1 MNKEQ
6 LLNELQAKRTALWCE
21 WEALELLT
29 FSSEYDEDYEDTVT
43 RLTLDGTVTGLDIA
57 IGLLREENK

>member
-6 LLNELQAKRTALWCE
+6 LLNELQTKRDAIWYE

-29 FSSEYDEDYEDTVT
+29 FNSEYDEDYEDTVT
-43 RLTLDGTVTGLDIA
+43 RLTLDGTVTGLDLA
-57 IGLLREENK
+57 IGLLREENN

>member
-6 LLNELQAKRTALWCE
+6 LLNELEAKKLAVWYE

-29 FSSEYDEDYEDTVT
+29 FNDEYDEDYEDTVT
-43 RLTLDGTVTGLDIA
+43 RLTLDGTITGLELA
-57 IGLLREENK
+57 IQLLKDAN